1 MDVKLD
7 NLIEKIRKEGIDEA
21 QLKADE
27 LINEAKKQASSILN
41 EAKKESERII
51 EDGKRQAEQ
60 FQQNA
65 EADLKQAARNTEL
78 LLKEKITGLFDNVF
92 KKQVAAALTPD
103 FLNNLITNII
113 NTWAKDANAE
123 IIINDKDKKEL
134 ENLLFTGLKKELKDS
149 VNIRVS
155 TDISSGFRIGL
166 KGEHVY
172 YDFSDEAIADVLK
185 SLINRRLKEI
195 LEN

>member
-27 LINEAKKQASSILN
+27 LINEAKKQAASILN
-41 EAKKESERII
+41 EAKKESEKIV
-51 EDGKRQAEQ
+51 EDGKRQATQ